1 MQAVNDRAVIVKT
14 SDKVNS
20 SEPRKDDKTRNM
32 NKTSNSR
39 EEKMSSSMSFKV
51 QKDVF
56 DAVLED
62 NEKEVITSD
71 KPEYYYYYY
80 YDDIDDDNNKESSA
94 TIETKHY
101 EPLPTPPRV
110 ISE

>member
-1 MQAVNDRAVIVKT
+1 MQAVNDQAVQVKT

-20 SEPRKDDKTRNM
+20 SEPRTDDKPRNM
-32 NKTSNSR
+32 ENTSNRR
-39 EEKMSSSMSFKV
+39 EEKMSSSMSFKF
-51 QKDVF
+51 QRDVF

-80 YDDIDDDNNKESSA
+80 
-94 TIETKHY
+94 
-101 EPLPTPPRV
+101 
-110 ISE
+110 